1 VIKPLSLR
9 VRLTAWYFGVVALSF
24 LLISV
29 VALYG
34 MNRSITSVVDNVL
47 QERAKAIRGLM
58 ERELGSGSLEDL
70 KDELREH
77 SGLSSTDQLMQV
89 ADARGNWLYRSR
101 SLSSH
106 AIPLSSEERP
116 TTHTDKFA
124 GLLLRVRSERVSV
137 SGQWF
142 SIQVATPMR
151 EFHETV
157 EHFRS
162 LLIIAAPFLLVCAT
176 AGGYFM
182 SRRALAPVQR
192 IIGAAENIGA
202 TNLSSR
208 LAVPNTGDEL
218 QRLSE
223 TLNNMLSRIE
233 GAFQRIAQF
242 TADASHELR
251 TPLAILR
258 TRTELALRRPRS
270 ESEYREVLEQLL
282 HGLERG
288 SDLVEQLMLLAR
300 ADSGDPILQQERVQ
314 LDVILRSV
322 GEQGATLAAAK
333 NLRFQAQLS
342 PDGLPIEGDADFL
355 ERLFLILIDNA
366 IKYTAADGE
375 IVLSSQIEA
384 GSVIDSVRDS
394 GIGISEADLPHLFE
408 RFYRVDKARSRESGG
423 AGLGLAIGRW
433 IARAHR
439 GDIEV
444 ESTLGKGTV
453 FRVRLPL
460 LTAGGSARSLVAGSA
475 W

>member
-1 VIKPLSLR
+1 MIKPLSLR

-29 VALYG
+29 VAVYG
-34 MNRSITSVVDNVL
+34 MDRSIQGAVDSAL
-47 QERAKAIRGLM
+47 LERASAVQRLI
-58 ERELGSGSLEDL
+58 EREVRSDSLEDL

-77 SGLSSTDQLMQV
+77 SGLSSADQLMQV
-89 ADARGNWLYRSR
+89 ADAQGNWLYRSR
-101 SLSSH
+101 SLVSH
-106 AIPLSSEERP
+106 PIPLQHQDQ
-116 TTHTDKFA
+116 TYTDRFA
-124 GLLLRVRSERVSV
+124 GLLLRVRSERVLV
-137 SGQWF
+137 NGQWF
-142 SIQVATPMR
+142 SIQVATPMH
-151 EFHETV
+151 EFHEAV

-182 SRRALAPVQR
+182 SRRALSPVQK

-208 LAVPNTGDEL
+208 LVVPNTADEL

-233 GAFQRIAQF
+233 SAFQRIAQF

-270 ESEYREVLEQLL
+270 ESEYREVLQQLL

-288 SDLVEQLMLLAR
+288 SDLVERLMLLAR
-300 ADSGDPILQQERVQ
+300 ADSGDPILQRERIR
-314 LDVILRSV
+314 LDLILGSV
-322 GEQGATLAAAK
+322 CEQGATLAAAK
-333 NLRFQAQLS
+333 DLRFQAQLS

-366 IKYTAADGE
+366 IKYTRPGGE
-375 IVLSSQIEA
+375 IGVSSQIEA
-384 GSVIDSVRDS
+384 GSAPDKFDVIISVRDT
-394 GIGISEADLPHLFE
+394 GIGVSGADLPHLFE

-444 ESTLGKGTV
+444 ESVLGKGSV

-460 LTAGGSARSLVAGSA
+460 
-475 W
+475 

>member
-1 VIKPLSLR
+1 MIKPLPLR

-24 LLISV
+24 LSISV

-34 MNRSITSVVDNVL
+34 MNRSIQGAVDNAL
-47 QERAKAIRGLM
+47 QERANAIHSLIT
-58 ERELGSGSLEDL
+58 REITSRSLADL
-70 KDELREH
+70 KRELREH
-77 SGLSSTDQLMQV
+77 SGLSSADELMQV
-89 ADARGNWLYRSR
+89 ADGQGSWLYRSR
-101 SLSSH
+101 SLASL
-106 AIPLSSEERP
+106 AIPLPREEHP
-116 TTHTDKFA
+116 TTYTNRFA

-137 SGQWF
+137 NGQWF
-142 SIQVATPMR
+142 SIQVATPMH
-151 EFHETV
+151 EFHEAV
-157 EHFRS
+157 EHFQS
-162 LLIIAAPFLLVCAT
+162 LLIVAVPFLLACAT

-192 IIGAAENIGA
+192 IIGAADNIGA

-233 GAFQRIAQF
+233 SAFQRIAQF

-270 ESEYREVLEQLL
+270 ESEYREVLKKLL
-282 HGLERG
+282 HGLERS
-288 SDLVEQLMLLAR
+288 SDLVERLMLLAR
-300 ADSGDPILQQERVQ
+300 ADSGDPILQKGPVQ
-314 LDVILRSV
+314 LDVILSSV
-322 GEQGATLAAAK
+322 CEQGATLAVAR
-333 NLRFQAQLS
+333 NLRFQAQLC
-342 PDGLPIEGDADFL
+342 PDDMPVEGDADFL

-366 IKYTAADGE
+366 IKYTGPDGE
-375 IVLSSQIEA
+375 IAVTSDIEA
-384 GSVIDSVRDS
+384 GSAIVSVRDS
-394 GIGISEADLPHLFE
+394 GIGVGEADLPHLFE

-460 LTAGGSARSLVAGSA
+460 LLTGGSAGRAVAVRY
-475 W
+475 

>member
-9 VRLTAWYFGVVALSF
+9 VRLTGWYFGVVALSF

-34 MNRSITSVVDNVL
+34 MDRSIQGAVDNAL
-47 QERAKAIRGLM
+47 GERANAVH
-58 ERELGSGSLEDL
+58 SLITRQISSRSLADL
-70 KDELREH
+70 KRELREH
-77 SGLSSTDQLMQV
+77 SGLSSADELMQI
-89 ADARGNWLYRSR
+89 ADAQGNWLYRSR
-101 SLSSH
+101 SLVSH
-106 AIPLSSEERP
+106 EIPLPHEERP
-116 TTHTDKFA
+116 TIYTDRFA
-124 GLLLRVRSERVSV
+124 GLVLRVRSEWVSV
-137 SGQWF
+137 GGQRF
-142 SIQVATPMR
+142 SLQVAAPMHEFR
-151 EFHETV
+151 EAV

-162 LLIIAAPFLLVCAT
+162 LLIVAVPFLLICAT
-176 AGGYFM
+176 AGGYFL

-192 IIGAAENIGA
+192 IIDATDKIGA

-208 LAVPNTGDEL
+208 LVVPGTGDEL

-233 GAFQRIAQF
+233 GAFQRVAQF

-270 ESEYREVLEQLL
+270 EGEYREVLGQLL

-288 SDLVEQLMLLAR
+288 SVLVERLMLLAR
-300 ADSGDPILQQERVQ
+300 ADSGDPILQHERVQ

-322 GEQGATLAAAK
+322 CEQGATLAAAK

-342 PDGLPIEGDADFL
+342 PQDMPIEGDVDFL

-366 IKYTAADGE
+366 IKYTAPEGE
-375 IVLSSQIEA
+375 IVLSTQVE
-384 GSVIDSVRDS
+384 GSAVVVSVSDS
-394 GIGISEADLPHLFE
+394 GIGISEADLPHVFE

-433 IARAHR
+433 IAQAHH
-439 GDIEV
+439 GDIGV
-444 ESTLGKGTV
+444 ESSLGKGTV

-460 LTAGGSARSLVAGSA
+460 CTAADRLAGG
-475 W
+475 

>member
-1 VIKPLSLR
+1 MIKPLSLR

-29 VALYG
+29 VAVYG
-34 MNRSITSVVDNVL
+34 MDRSIQGAVDSTL
-47 QERAKAIRGLM
+47 LERASAVHRLI
-58 ERELGSGSLEDL
+58 EREVRSDSLEDL

-89 ADARGNWLYRSR
+89 ADAQGNWLYRSR
-101 SLSSH
+101 SLASH
-106 AIPLSSEERP
+106 PIPLQHQDQ
-116 TTHTDKFA
+116 TYTDRFT
-124 GLLLRVRSERVSV
+124 GLLLRVRSERVLV

-142 SIQVATPMR
+142 SIQVATPMH
-151 EFHETV
+151 EFHEAI
-157 EHFRS
+157 EQFRS

-182 SRRALAPVQR
+182 SRRALSPVQK

-208 LAVPNTGDEL
+208 LVVPNTADEL

-233 GAFQRIAQF
+233 SAFQRIAQF

-270 ESEYREVLEQLL
+270 ESEYREVLQQLL

-288 SDLVEQLMLLAR
+288 SDLVERLMLLAR
-300 ADSGDPILQQERVQ
+300 ADSGDPILQRERIQ
-314 LDVILRSV
+314 LDVILGSV
-322 GEQGATLAAAK
+322 CEQGATLAAAK
-333 NLRFQAQLS
+333 DLRFQAQLS

-366 IKYTAADGE
+366 IKYTRSGGE
-375 IVLSSQIEA
+375 IGVSSQIEA
-384 GSVIDSVRDS
+384 GSAPDKFDVIVSVRDT
-394 GIGISEADLPHLFE
+394 GIGVSGADLPHLFE

-444 ESTLGKGTV
+444 ESVLGKGSV
-453 FRVRLPL
+453 FHVRLPL
-460 LTAGGSARSLVAGSA
+460 
-475 W
+475 

>member
-1 VIKPLSLR
+1 MIKPLSLR

-29 VALYG
+29 VAVYG
-34 MNRSITSVVDNVL
+34 MDRSIQGAVDSAL
-47 QERAKAIRGLM
+47 LERASAVHHLI
-58 ERELGSGSLEDL
+58 EREVRSDSLEDL

-77 SGLSSTDQLMQV
+77 SGLSSADQLMQV
-89 ADARGNWLYRSR
+89 ADAQGNWLYRSR
-101 SLSSH
+101 SLVSH
-106 AIPLSSEERP
+106 PIPLQHP
-116 TTHTDKFA
+116 DQTYTDRFA
-124 GLLLRVRSERVSV
+124 GLLLRVRSERVLV
-137 SGQWF
+137 NGQWF
-142 SIQVATPMR
+142 SIQVATPMH
-151 EFHETV
+151 EFHEAV

-182 SRRALAPVQR
+182 SRRALSPVQK

-208 LAVPNTGDEL
+208 LVVPNTADEL

-233 GAFQRIAQF
+233 SAFQRIAQF

-270 ESEYREVLEQLL
+270 ESEYREVLQQLL

-288 SDLVEQLMLLAR
+288 SDLVERLMLLAR
-300 ADSGDPILQQERVQ
+300 ADSGDSILQRERIR
-314 LDVILRSV
+314 LDVILGSV
-322 GEQGATLAAAK
+322 CEQGATLAAAK
-333 NLRFQAQLS
+333 DLRFQAQLS

-366 IKYTAADGE
+366 IKYTRPGGE
-375 IVLSSQIEA
+375 IGVSSQIEA
-384 GSVIDSVRDS
+384 GSVIVSVRDT
-394 GIGISEADLPHLFE
+394 GIGVSGADLPHLFE

-444 ESTLGKGTV
+444 ESTLGKGSV
-453 FRVRLPL
+453 FHVRLPL
-460 LTAGGSARSLVAGSA
+460 
-475 W
+475 